1 LPGASAPLQ
10 LAVKRSG
17 SSEPILLTDEECGQK
32 TGVFN
37 TQPDLF
43 QRIIRAATRMILQSK
58 IMDVP
63 SSASLTLGTFP
74 QGKAFRLCDKLKFES
89 FSSGTIR
96 AVP

>member
-1 LPGASAPLQ
+1 
-10 LAVKRSG
+10 
-17 SSEPILLTDEECGQK
+17 LTDEECGQK

-43 QRIIRAATRMILQSK
+43 QRIIRAATCVILQSK
-58 IMDVP
+58 ITDLP

-74 QGKAFRLCDKLKFES
+74 QGKAFGLPDKRKFAKQV
-89 FSSGTIR
+89 TIR